1 MFAHGNAS
9 LQLFLVV
16 WLFLRS
22 LGVIFHNRWVLSEG
36 AQIISRIGVS
46 WPHSLRF
53 YFSPILTLWFMA
65 ILLKRCKP
73 DNFESHNSL
82 KLRFRNIWGLR
93 SSFVNLYLNQT
104 FLVFLLYVRQTWMTQ
119 LSLPISLWVV
129 IRKDSFTHMHGLAVY
144 VKEGLPFAWDVSIE
158 NSTDS
163 YLCFRLAFLHSE
175 SYFFFLYRSPSSLCT
190 VFDCCISSNIDE
202 VPSINPPANVF
213 LSLEALTSTIR
224 TG

>member
-1 MFAHGNAS
+1 MRPSFEFCES
-9 LQLFLVV
+9 LLE
-16 WLFLRS
+16 S
-22 LGVIFHNRWVLSEG
+22 NIPGVLALCETDLDDSIESAN
-36 AQIISRIGVS
+36 
-46 WPHSLRF
+46 
-53 YFSPILTLWFMA
+53 FSV
-65 ILLKRCKP
+65 
-73 DNFESHNSL
+73 
-82 KLRFRNIWGLR
+82 GG
-93 SSFVNLYLNQT
+93 YLP
-104 FLVFLLYVRQTWMTQ
+104 L
-119 LSLPISLWVV
+119 

-144 VKEGLPFAWDVSIE
+144 VKEGLPFARDVSIE

-163 YLCFRLAFLHSE
+163 YLCFRLAFLHSK